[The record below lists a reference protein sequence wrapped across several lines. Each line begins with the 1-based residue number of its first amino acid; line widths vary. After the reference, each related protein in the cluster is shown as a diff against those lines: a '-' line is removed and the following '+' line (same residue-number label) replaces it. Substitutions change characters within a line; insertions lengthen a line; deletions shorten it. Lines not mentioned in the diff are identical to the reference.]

1 MNKYI
6 DHLTIAEYETIQKQL
21 KKRLEEEEEKA
32 MKETGN
38 TKEYIELRFILIKIK
53 RIIEKYRK

>member
-6 DHLTIAEYETIQKQL
+6 DHLTIAEYENLIKFMKEL
-21 KKRLEEEEEKA
+21 EPIENKK

-38 TKEYIELRFILIKIK
+38 QKTYVELRFLILKLQSIVK
-53 RIIEKYRK
+53 KYKKT

>member
-6 DHLTIAEYETIQKQL
+6 DHLTIAEYETIQRQL
-21 KKRLEEEEEKA
+21 KKRLEEEEKA